1 MDVKGD
7 KEIIRALQEFGRKLS
22 GQVVRRAGQKAMT
35 PVAKA
40 ARGFA
45 KPASKTVAKSIGG
58 KVKVY
63 KQTGYVLAI
72 VGPKADPPKSVKLA
86 QNAVIEGSAKRKRV
100 HDPSKTAHLVHGGTK
115 AHKITLFKKRQVMV
129 VDHPGMKGVPYLYK
143 ALAQAEGLAK
153 QIYINELRTGL
164 RTLSA
169 QLDKSR

>member
-45 KPASKTVAKSIGG
+45 KPLSKTVAKSIGG

-63 KQTGYVLAI
+63 KRTGYVLAI

-86 QNAVIEGSAKRKRV
+86 QNAVMEGAKKVKRV
-100 HDPSKTAHLVHGGTK
+100 HDPTVTAHLVALGAK
-115 AHKITLFKKRQVMV
+115 AHKITLYKKRKLMIVN
-129 VDHPGMKGVPYLYK
+129 HPGMKGVHFLTR
-143 ALAQAEGLAK
+143 ALAQEEGLAK
-153 QIYINELRTGL
+153 QIYMNELRTGL
-164 RTLSA
+164 AKLAT
-169 QLDKSR
+169 QLDTSK